1 MGLAADLT
9 ARRDDFEVRVSLRA
23 DDGETL
29 ALLGPNGAGKS
40 TVVEALT
47 GLLPI
52 VAGQIELDGER
63 IDGLPPERRPI
74 GVCFQDDLLFP
85 RLTVLENVAFPMR
98 ARGVDRTEA
107 RNLAAERLA
116 ALAPSISP
124 RVKPEALSGG
134 ERRRV
139 ALARAL
145 VTEPRLLLLDE
156 PLAGVDVS
164 ARAELRALLGGV
176 TRGFGGTVVLVAHD
190 PIDALTLA
198 DRVTILEGGRETQSG
213 SPDEIRRAP
222 RSTYAADL
230 VGVNLFVG
238 TLESLPDG
246 AATLR
251 TASGAI
257 VVSPTAGAGINLGLE
272 ATATLR
278 PADVSLHVSRP
289 EGSPRNVF
297 RGRVL
302 EVAIEGDR
310 ARVRVD
316 TTPPLTA
323 EITSGSVGR
332 LGLESDVEVWA
343 SFKAVEV
350 TLQPNAGVFETTTRT
365 SMNTAPGTLSE

>member
-9 ARRDDFEVRVSLRA
+9 ARRDDFEVQVSLRA
-23 DDGETL
+23 DDGQTL

-52 VAGQIELDGER
+52 EAGRIELDGER
-63 IDGLPPERRPI
+63 IDGLPPERRAI

-85 RLTVLENVAFPMR
+85 RLTVLENVAFPLR

-107 RNLAAERLA
+107 RNRAAERLA
-116 ALAPSISP
+116 ALAPSVLA

-139 ALARAL
+139 TLARAL

-164 ARAELRALLGGV
+164 ARAELRALLRGV
-176 TRGFGGTVVLVAHD
+176 TRGFGGAVVLVAHD

-198 DRVTILEGGRETQSG
+198 DRVTILEDGRETQSG
-213 SPDEIRRAP
+213 SADEIRRAP
-222 RSTYAADL
+222 RSAYAADL

-238 TLESLPDG
+238 TLEPLPDG

-251 TASGAI
+251 TDMGDIIVAPSG
-257 VVSPTAGAGINLGLE
+257 PRAGGTKI
-272 ATATLR
+272 TATLR
-278 PADVSLHVSRP
+278 PTDVSLHVGRP

-302 EVAIEGDR
+302 EVAIDGDR
-310 ARVRVD
+310 ARVRVA
-316 TTPPLTA
+316 TSPPLTA
-323 EITSGSVGR
+323 EITSGSVAR
-332 LGLESDVEVWA
+332 LGLGPGTEVWA

-350 TLQPNAGVFETTTRT
+350 ALQPDEGTALE
-365 SMNTAPGTLSE
+365 TAPGTLSE